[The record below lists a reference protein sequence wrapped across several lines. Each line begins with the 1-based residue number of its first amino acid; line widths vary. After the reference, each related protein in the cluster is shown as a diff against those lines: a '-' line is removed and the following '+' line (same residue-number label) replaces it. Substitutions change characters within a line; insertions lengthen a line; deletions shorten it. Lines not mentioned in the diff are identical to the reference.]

1 MPRQQIVLVEDE
13 LELKELL
20 SEALTDEG
28 FEVIPFTNVED
39 FLSEKKNFQARLIIT
54 DGRLPGRSG
63 YDLITEVRKT
73 DTKTPIL
80 LMTGVAQDGDGVKAL
95 TEGAD
100 DYLEKPVDIKFLI
113 AKVRRLM
120 ERAGTAKNK
129 ALPNYKLSPETNE
142 LHAGDNVVKFTGTEF
157 EVFKYLFENLNELV
171 PRPTLEAHTSKA
183 RSLDVHIHA
192 IRRKIK
198 GLPLAVET
206 LKMKGYR
213 LRVKHN
219 PDSAQKSEVSGY
231 NMMSSH

>member
-13 LELKELL
+13 KELKELL

-39 FLSEKKNFQARLIIT
+39 FLAEKQNFQAKLIIT

-63 YDLITEVRKT
+63 YDLITEVRKV
-73 DTKTPIL
+73 DKKTPIL
-80 LMTGVAQDGDGVKAL
+80 LMTGVAQDGDGVKAI

-100 DYLEKPVDIKFLI
+100 DYLEKPVDIQFLI

-120 ERAGTAKNK
+120 ERAGTTKNND
-129 ALPNYKLSPETNE
+129 LPDYKLSTDTNE
-142 LHAGDNVVKFTGTEF
+142 LIAGEDSIKFTGTEF
-157 EVFKYLFENLNELV
+157 EVFKYLFESLNELV
-171 PRPTLEAHTSKA
+171 PRPTLESHTSKA

-198 GLPLAVET
+198 GLPLVVET

-213 LRVKHN
+213 LRVKQT
-219 PDSAQKSEVSGY
+219 PDTAKKSDVSGF